1 MYTQMKLPK
10 SKYLSHIFT
19 EPVEL
24 VSPGSKYRYTLNLRQ
39 QI

>member
-10 SKYLSHIFT
+10 SKYLSHIFI
-19 EPVEL
+19 EPAEL
-24 VSPGSKYRYTLNLRQ
+24 VTPDSKYRYSLNLHK